1 MLNLKKWVARSIDT
15 PFPPFVFVFI
25 ALLQYFPVCLFVFL
39 LVRVCVRVCV
49 EVGGGGPLGRNFG
62 SFERSDALNDL
73 RLKGDEK
80 IGIFELV
87 YELHIT
93 QISLFMQN
101 TVRKQV
107 LESNSKEYNIAVWS
121 SSEG

>member
-1 MLNLKKWVARSIDT
+1 MC
-15 PFPPFVFVFI
+15 
-25 ALLQYFPVCLFVFL
+25 VCGG
-39 LVRVCVRVCV
+39 
-49 EVGGGGPLGRNFG
+49 EGGGVLGRNFR
-62 SFERSDALNDL
+62 SFERSDALTDL

-80 IGIFELV
+80 IGIFELD

-93 QISLFMQN
+93 QISVFMQN
-101 TVRKQV
+101 TVRKQE

>member
-1 MLNLKKWVARSIDT
+1 M
-15 PFPPFVFVFI
+15 FVCIF
-25 ALLQYFPVCLFVFL
+25 ASACVCA
-39 LVRVCVRVCV
+39 RVCVWRW
-49 EVGGGGPLGRNFG
+49 GGGGAALGRNFR
-62 SFERSDALNDL
+62 SFKRSDALNDL

-87 YELHIT
+87 YEQHIT
-93 QISLFMQN
+93 QISVFMQN

>member
-1 MLNLKKWVARSIDT
+1 M
-15 PFPPFVFVFI
+15 FVCIF
-25 ALLQYFPVCLFVFL
+25 ASACA
-39 LVRVCVRVCV
+39 CACVCV
-49 EVGGGGPLGRNFG
+49 EVGGGAALGRNFR
-62 SFERSDALNDL
+62 SFKRSDALNDL

-87 YELHIT
+87 YEQHIT
-93 QISLFMQN
+93 QISVFMQN

-107 LESNSKEYNIAVWS
+107 LESNSKEYNVAVWS

>member
-1 MLNLKKWVARSIDT
+1 M
-15 PFPPFVFVFI
+15 FVCIF
-25 ALLQYFPVCLFVFL
+25 ASAC
-39 LVRVCVRVCV
+39 VCV
-49 EVGGGGPLGRNFG
+49 EVGGGGAALGRNFR
-62 SFERSDALNDL
+62 SFKRSDALNDL

-87 YELHIT
+87 YEQHIT
-93 QISLFMQN
+93 QISVFMQN

>member
-1 MLNLKKWVARSIDT
+1 M
-15 PFPPFVFVFI
+15 
-25 ALLQYFPVCLFVFL
+25 C
-39 LVRVCVRVCV
+39 VCVCVC
-49 EVGGGGPLGRNFG
+49 GGGGGAAALGRNFR
-62 SFERSDALNDL
+62 SFKRSDALNDL

-87 YELHIT
+87 YEQHIT
-93 QISLFMQN
+93 QISVFMQN

>member
-1 MLNLKKWVARSIDT
+1 M
-15 PFPPFVFVFI
+15 FVCIF
-25 ALLQYFPVCLFVFL
+25 ASACVCAC
-39 LVRVCVRVCV
+39 VCVC
-49 EVGGGGPLGRNFG
+49 GGGGGGALGRNFG

-107 LESNSKEYNIAVWS
+107 LESNTI
-121 SSEG
+121 

>member
-1 MLNLKKWVARSIDT
+1 M
-15 PFPPFVFVFI
+15 FVCIF
-25 ALLQYFPVCLFVFL
+25 ASACVCA
-39 LVRVCVRVCV
+39 CVCV
-49 EVGGGGPLGRNFG
+49 EVGGGGAALGRNFR
-62 SFERSDALNDL
+62 SFKRSDALNDL

-87 YELHIT
+87 YEQHIT
-93 QISLFMQN
+93 QISVFMQN

>member
-1 MLNLKKWVARSIDT
+1 MTLPS
-15 PFPPFVFVFI
+15 PFRFCFYSLSTIFSSVFVCIF
-25 ALLQYFPVCLFVFL
+25 ASACVC
-39 LVRVCVRVCV
+39 VCV
-49 EVGGGGPLGRNFG
+49 EVGALGRNFR
-62 SFERSDALNDL
+62 SFERSDALTDL

-80 IGIFELV
+80 IGIFELD

-93 QISLFMQN
+93 QISVFMQN
-101 TVRKQV
+101 TVRKQE

>member
-1 MLNLKKWVARSIDT
+1 M
-15 PFPPFVFVFI
+15 FVCIF
-25 ALLQYFPVCLFVFL
+25 ASACVCA
-39 LVRVCVRVCV
+39 CVCV
-49 EVGGGGPLGRNFG
+49 EVGGGGGALGRNFS
-62 SFERSDALNDL
+62 SFNRIDALNDL

-87 YELHIT
+87 YEQHIT
-93 QISLFMQN
+93 QISVFMQN